1 MAYAAVISLRHSI
14 ERLVNPTIDP
24 GITKSAYEELGGSQQ
39 QHQHQKDLDDEGV
52 KEEIESFMKI
62 AKKLGEEYNRELD
75 NDEDA
80 DVSTIDDFSGKKST
94 VVGLSDQCAEIRD
107 KLLDPESRCKIVS
120 IVGMAGIG
128 KTVLARE
135 VHQDLIHHFDLTA
148 WVSLGPTRRMEDV
161 LVDVLS
167 QIDPTASYAD
177 EDKHTLA
184 DCLYMILYGRKY
196 FVVLDDI
203 WNPKEWGYLMN
214 FFPGNNNGCRLL
226 LSTRLQK
233 VPSPVDTMYVAHNMR
248 LLNNEQ
254 SWNLLSQNV
263 FGEEYSPPEL
273 EKVGR
278 NIAENCEGLPLLIL
292 AVACILS
299 ESASH
304 DPKYWEDVLYK
315 RNDSTFA
322 VAYEM
327 ISKVLSSS
335 YEYLPQD
342 LKACF
347 LYMGVFPQN
356 CEIPFTK
363 LINLWTVEDFLEPSQ
378 FCEDFA
384 TKCLKELVYR
394 SLVIVCKRSS
404 NNGIKSC
411 KLHSAYWSL
420 CNKEATKTQ
429 FLHVFNKWSDSVED
443 CIHSQRRIS
452 VQNNILFGIKE
463 VYDSIA
469 AASTTRS
476 LLCTGLYLQYPV
488 PVCIDVM
495 FLKVLDA
502 LSIRF
507 YEFPSEMLKL
517 LHLQYL
523 ALTHDGNLPSFIS
536 KLQNLQSLIINE
548 HQSITSVSDPTSL
561 PRDIWDMQELRHL
574 WIIGSNLPDP
584 IEGAEL
590 PKLLTLHVKGHT
602 CTKDTFRGIPKLK
615 KLVINIELQP
625 RSREILSCLEHISIL
640 DKLESLKCVVVN
652 PRPRFKVVNP
662 TSSFPRG
669 LKKLSLAG
677 LGHSWEYMSAIGS
690 LPNLQVLKLRY
701 LAFRGPKWKTEV
713 GEFRNL
719 KFLQLEDIDL
729 VHWTSDDDNCFPRL
743 QRLIMRHC
751 YKMMEMP
758 LQIENIPTLE
768 TIEIAD
774 CNLIIMLLAK
784 SMKMRK
790 ESSGN
795 DFFPVS
801 VTSSLNLL

>member
-233 VPSPVDTMYVAHNMR
+233 
-248 LLNNEQ
+248 
-254 SWNLLSQNV
+254 
-263 FGEEYSPPEL
+263 
-273 EKVGR
+273 
-278 NIAENCEGLPLLIL
+278 
-292 AVACILS
+292 
-299 ESASH
+299 
-304 DPKYWEDVLYK
+304 
-315 RNDSTFA
+315 
-322 VAYEM
+322 
-327 ISKVLSSS
+327 
-335 YEYLPQD
+335 
-342 LKACF
+342 
-347 LYMGVFPQN
+347 
-356 CEIPFTK
+356 
-363 LINLWTVEDFLEPSQ
+363 
-378 FCEDFA
+378 
-384 TKCLKELVYR
+384 
-394 SLVIVCKRSS
+394 
-404 NNGIKSC
+404 
-411 KLHSAYWSL
+411 
-420 CNKEATKTQ
+420 
-429 FLHVFNKWSDSVED
+429 
-443 CIHSQRRIS
+443 
-452 VQNNILFGIKE
+452 
-463 VYDSIA
+463 
-469 AASTTRS
+469 
-476 LLCTGLYLQYPV
+476 
-488 PVCIDVM
+488 
-495 FLKVLDA
+495 
-502 LSIRF
+502 
-507 YEFPSEMLKL
+507 
-517 LHLQYL
+517 
-523 ALTHDGNLPSFIS
+523 
-536 KLQNLQSLIINE
+536 
-548 HQSITSVSDPTSL
+548 
-561 PRDIWDMQELRHL
+561 
-574 WIIGSNLPDP
+574 
-584 IEGAEL
+584 
-590 PKLLTLHVKGHT
+590 
-602 CTKDTFRGIPKLK
+602 
-615 KLVINIELQP
+615 
-625 RSREILSCLEHISIL
+625 
-640 DKLESLKCVVVN
+640 
-652 PRPRFKVVNP
+652 
-662 TSSFPRG
+662 
-669 LKKLSLAG
+669 
-677 LGHSWEYMSAIGS
+677 
-690 LPNLQVLKLRY
+690 
-701 LAFRGPKWKTEV
+701 
-713 GEFRNL
+713 
-719 KFLQLEDIDL
+719 
-729 VHWTSDDDNCFPRL
+729 
-743 QRLIMRHC
+743 RLIMRHC

>member
-1 MAYAAVISLRHSI
+1 M
-14 ERLVNPTIDP
+14 
-24 GITKSAYEELGGSQQ
+24 
-39 QHQHQKDLDDEGV
+39 
-52 KEEIESFMKI
+52 
-62 AKKLGEEYNRELD
+62 
-75 NDEDA
+75 
-80 DVSTIDDFSGKKST
+80 
-94 VVGLSDQCAEIRD
+94 
-107 KLLDPESRCKIVS
+107 
-120 IVGMAGIG
+120 
-128 KTVLARE
+128 
-135 VHQDLIHHFDLTA
+135 
-148 WVSLGPTRRMEDV
+148 
-161 LVDVLS
+161 DVLS
-167 QIDPTASYAD
+167 QIDSTASYADD

-184 DCLYMILYGRKY
+184 DCLYTILYGRKY

-203 WNPKEWGYLMN
+203 WSPKEWGYLMN
-214 FFPGNNNGCRLL
+214 FFPGNDNGCRLL

-233 VPSPVDTMYVAHNMR
+233 VPSPVDTMYVVHNMR
-248 LLNNEQ
+248 LLNNEH
-254 SWNLLSQNV
+254 SWSLLRHNV
-263 FGEEYSPPEL
+263 FGEDYSPPEL

-292 AVACILS
+292 AVARTLR
-299 ESASH
+299 ESANR
-304 DPKYWEDVLYK
+304 DPEYWEDVLRR

-322 VAYEM
+322 DAYET

-378 FCEDFA
+378 ICEDFA
-384 TKCLKELVYR
+384 LKCLNELVYR

-404 NNGIKSC
+404 TNGIKSC

-420 CNKEATKTQ
+420 CNKEARKNQ
-429 FLHVFNKWSDSVED
+429 FLRVFNKLSDLDED
-443 CIHSQRRIS
+443 FMQSQRRIS

-476 LLCTGLYLQYPV
+476 LLCTGEYLQYPV
-488 PVCIDVM
+488 PLCFDVM

-502 LSIRF
+502 LSVRF
-507 YEFPSEMLKL
+507 YEFPSEIRKL

-548 HQSITSVSDPTSL
+548 HQSVTSVRDPTCL
-561 PRDIWDMQELRHL
+561 PKDIWDMQELRHL
-574 WIIGSNLPDP
+574 WIMGSNLPDP
-584 IEGAEL
+584 SDGEEL
-590 PKLLTLHVKGHT
+590 PKLLTLHVKGHS
-602 CTKDTFRGIPKLK
+602 CTEDTFRSIPKLK
-615 KLVINIELQP
+615 KLAINIELQP
-625 RSREILSCLEHISIL
+625 RSREILRCLEHISIL

-652 PRPRFKVVNP
+652 PRLRFRVVNP

-690 LPNLQVLKLRY
+690 LPNLQVLKLRC
-701 LAFRGPKWKTEV
+701 LAFRGPRWETKV
-713 GEFRNL
+713 GEFQSL
-719 KFLQLEDIDL
+719 KFLLLEDIDL
-729 VHWTSDDDNCFPRL
+729 VHWTSDDEKCFPRL
-743 QRLIMRHC
+743 QLLIMQHC

-774 CNLIIMLLAK
+774 CNPLVMVVAK
-784 SMKMRK
+784 NMKIRK
-790 ESSGN
+790 EGSGN
-795 DFFPVS
+795 DYKPVS